1 MKCLA
6 IIANSLP
13 YGDSSQICQAFSPE
27 LGAFSLIAKGI
38 RRKGCTLQKMCEYE
52 LSLHPPKE
60 EGLYLLKDAW
70 LKRDYSSFGSTESWV
85 AADCGMELLG
95 KLMIALPEAPEYY
108 KLLVDYLGYLGKVKR
123 NSIFIFWRF
132 FLRIFRFLGIPLE
145 TDFCDICKTPQ
156 RIMAFDNSGGI
167 YCKECGTYAHFQ
179 AFSPLARELWQALP
193 TIARHLDDYQ
203 PDRTSLSQINSLLL
217 CYMES
222 QHKKSFQL
230 KSLKVLMQFY
240 PEKEAQITKPVLQ

>member
-1 MKCLA
+1 MKCIA

-13 YGDSSQICQAFSPE
+13 YGDSSQICQAFSPQ

-38 RRKGCTLQKMCEYE
+38 RQKNCALQKMCEYE
-52 LSLHPPKE
+52 LNLHPPRE

-70 LKRDYSSFGSTESWV
+70 LKRDYSGFESTESWV
-85 AADCGMELLG
+85 AADCGLELLS
-95 KLMIALPEAPEYY
+95 KIMISEPEAPEYY
-108 KLLVDYLGYLGKVKR
+108 RLLADYLGYLQKVKR

-145 TDFCDICKTPQ
+145 PEYCTICSASQ
-156 RIMAFDNSGGI
+156 GIVAFDHSGAI
-167 YCKECGTYAHFQ
+167 YCKYCCNSQHLLSLSSTAQ
-179 AFSPLARELWQALP
+179 KLWQALP
-193 TIARHLDDYQ
+193 SIARHLDDIS
-203 PDRTSLSQINSLLL
+203 PDRASLNQINSLLL
-217 CYMES
+217 NYMAA

-240 PEKEAQITKPVLQ
+240 PEKPAT